1 MPTAREHQHTELKEV
16 WRDEYLKWIS
26 GFANAQGGV
35 LEIGRNDA
43 GKVVGLADAGKL
55 LVDLPNKI
63 RDVLGILV
71 EINLRSE
78 AGKDYV
84 QIVVPPYPY
93 PVSYKGEYH
102 VRSGSTKQELKGA
115 ALDRFL
121 LGKQGRRWDG
131 VPVPGVSVADL
142 SAAALQDFRQSAG
155 RSERLSQELLR
166 EDDTHLIDKLHLT
179 EGTSL
184 KRAAVLLF
192 HSDPERWFT
201 GAYLKIGRFQSD
213 SELRYQDEVHGNLF
227 AQVDRTM
234 DLLLTKYLEAR
245 IGYAGV
251 RRTETFPVPEEALR
265 EALLNAIA
273 HKDYASGVP
282 IQISVYADRIVFWN
296 NGPLQDGWTAAT
308 LQAKHASRPPNPD
321 IANAFFRA
329 GMIESW
335 GLGIEKMRQ
344 ACLSRGLPAP
354 ALREEAQ
361 GLWVEFAFPALGKT
375 PGETR
380 VKTSGKVSGKT
391 SGKTSGKIVAHL
403 ARQPAATIPELA
415 ALLGITQR
423 SVERNLRKL
432 QLDGAIKRIGAAKG
446 GHWEVLR

>member
-1 MPTAREHQHTELKEV
+1 MPKAREHQQAEWKES
-16 WRDEYLKWIS
+16 WRDDYLKWIS

-43 GKVVGLADAGKL
+43 GRVVGVADARKL
-55 LVDLPNKI
+55 LVDLPNKV

-71 EINLRSE
+71 DVNLLGE
-78 AGKDYV
+78 AGKDYL

-131 VPVPGVSVADL
+131 VPVPAVSVADL
-142 SAAALQDFRQSAG
+142 SATALQGFRRRAE
-155 RSERLSQELLR
+155 RSERLSQALLR
-166 EDDTHLIDKLHLT
+166 EDDAHLIDKLHLT
-179 EGTSL
+179 EGQSL

-192 HSDPERWFT
+192 HPDPERYFT

-213 SELRYQDEVHGNLF
+213 SELRYQDEVHGDLF

-234 DLLLTKYLEAR
+234 ELLLTKYLEAR
-245 IGYAGV
+245 IGYVGV
-251 RRTETFPVPEEALR
+251 QRIENYPVPEEALR

-296 NGPLQDGWTAAT
+296 NGPLQDGWTTKT
-308 LQAKHASRPPNPD
+308 LQGKHASQPPNPD

-344 ACLSRGLPAP
+344 ACLRRGLRAP
-354 ALREEAQ
+354 KLREEAQ
-361 GLWVEFAFPALGKT
+361 GLWVEFGFPAPGKT
-375 PGETR
+375 RGETR
-380 VKTSGKVSGKT
+380 VKTPGETTAETPGKT
-391 SGKTSGKIVAHL
+391 PDRILTTLAESPSMTLPEVAEQIGKSISA
-403 ARQPAATIPELA
+403 
-415 ALLGITQR
+415 
-423 SVERNLRKL
+423 VERAVSKL
-432 QLDGAIKRIGAAKG
+432 VKEKRLKRIGPAKG
-446 GHWEVLR
+446 GYWEVVR